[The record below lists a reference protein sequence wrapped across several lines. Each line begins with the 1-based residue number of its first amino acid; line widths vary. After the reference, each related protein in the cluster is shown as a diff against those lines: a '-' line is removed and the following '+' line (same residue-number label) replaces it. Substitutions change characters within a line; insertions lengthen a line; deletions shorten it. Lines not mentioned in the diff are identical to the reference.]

1 VDGYAGTRGGAG
13 RQERAKQ
20 AEADAQGRRLGAELA
35 LGQHLGSWDGSQ
47 KKARFIVGWVMTGLA
62 ISSGLFI
69 YLPLRAS
76 PAGGASTGVLGVIV
90 ILLVIG
96 VSLLRMPGNT
106 RYASLHHYDGG
117 LAEVTDGRVCVVR
130 WAGLASMSL
139 RVVQGYD
146 DESIV
151 ACVLRDHPGNEVTAD
166 GRFGPG
172 TCDLVV
178 RRAEQVLTGRL
189 LGPLTGRLDAG
200 LPVTVGCL
208 TVDQSG
214 ISCQGSKAG
223 GSWNVSWQEA
233 RGIETQLSGHRVTV
247 RTGRWGAGKRAAMAG
262 QPNDFLIGY
271 VLEHAAR
278 RAGVSFT
285 AQ

>member
-35 LGQHLGSWDGSQ
+35 LGQHLGSRDGSAH
-47 KKARFIVGWVMTGLA
+47 KARFIVGWVMTGLA
-62 ISSGLFI
+62 ISFGVFI

-76 PAGGASTGVLGVIV
+76 PVSQLSTGILAVIV
-90 ILLVIG
+90 IMLVVG
-96 VSLLRMPGNT
+96 VTLMRMPGNK
-106 RYASLHHYDGG
+106 RYAFLHHYEAG
-117 LAEVTDGRVCVVR
+117 LAEVTDGRVSVVR
-130 WAGLASMSL
+130 WADLASMSL

-146 DESIV
+146 DESIT
-151 ACVLRDHPGNEVTAD
+151 ACVLRDNAGNEVTAD
-166 GRFGPG
+166 GRFAGA
-172 TCDLVV
+172 CDLVT

-189 LGPLTGRLDAG
+189 VGPLAGRLDSG
-200 LPVTVGCL
+200 IPVTVGCL

-214 ISCQGSKAG
+214 ISCRGSKAG

-247 RTGRWGAGKRAAMAG
+247 RTGRWGGGKRAAMAG
-262 QPNDFLIGY
+262 LPNDFLIGY

-278 RAGVSFT
+278 RAGVPFQ